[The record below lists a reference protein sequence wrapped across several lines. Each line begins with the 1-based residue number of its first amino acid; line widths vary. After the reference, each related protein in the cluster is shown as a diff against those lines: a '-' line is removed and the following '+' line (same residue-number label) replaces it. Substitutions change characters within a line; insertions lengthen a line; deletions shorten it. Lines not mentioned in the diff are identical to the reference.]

1 MVLSATHFRFGE
13 FRLDAAGR
21 QLWNGHEPVEL
32 NGRYFDAL
40 LLLVREQGQLV
51 PKDRFFEEVWAGVVV
66 SDSALTQGIK
76 EIRKQLGDDAA
87 NPRFVQT
94 VPRYG
99 YRFVA
104 PVVLEEANQETTPT
118 GPVAFAEP
126 KAQRSTPVDRAIRDA
141 IAGTFGGGVAG
152 LLGGLLYGVL
162 LARASAGGLGTA
174 TTVSVFMSLG
184 LFLGMAGGAGVSV
197 GMAVA
202 SFLRPGHKA
211 WIIMGAALG
220 GMLVGAV
227 ADLLGLDAFTLLF
240 GRSLA
245 GITGA
250 AEGALLGAAL
260 AAGSTWGGG
269 ADATA
274 RWRPLVGAGLVAG
287 AVGILIP
294 LAGGHLFAGSLNNLA
309 QAFADSRVQVQAL
322 GALFGDTRFGT
333 FTQAMLGGLEAM
345 LFAVFVVGGHVVAR
359 QMHRD
364 RKTNIG

>member
-1 MVLSATHFRFGE
+1 MPLR
-13 FRLDAAGR
+13 
-21 QLWNGHEPVEL
+21 
-32 NGRYFDAL
+32 
-40 LLLVREQGQLV
+40 
-51 PKDRFFEEVWAGVVV
+51 
-66 SDSALTQGIK
+66 
-76 EIRKQLGDDAA
+76 
-87 NPRFVQT
+87 
-94 VPRYG
+94 
-99 YRFVA
+99 A
-104 PVVLEEANQETTPT
+104 PLA
-118 GPVAFAEP
+118 
-126 KAQRSTPVDRAIRDA
+126 
-141 IAGTFGGGVAG
+141 VAG
-152 LLGGLLYGVL
+152 LLGGLLYGVM
-162 LARASAGGLGTA
+162 LARAAAGGLGTA

-184 LFLGMAGGAGVSV
+184 LFLGMAGGSGVSV

-202 SFLRPGHKA
+202 SFLRTGHRA
-211 WIIMGAALG
+211 WTIGGAALG

-269 ADATA
+269 AGA
-274 RWRPLVGAGLVAG
+274 RAKWRPLVGAGLAAG
-287 AVGILIP
+287 AVGIMIP
-294 LAGGHLFAGSLNNLA
+294 LAGGHLFAGSLNNQA

-322 GALFGDTRFGT
+322 GALFGDARFGT

-364 RKTNIG
+364 RKTNIGSHRATKCLVRIIFGSRIDINPAFPLVVLCSWCARITTGPPRPGNGGLSSSTSASPAPTPPLPVVGATFLGGAYGF